1 MFDGAVSA
9 IYTGTVTD
17 APPERKKTR
26 TFKGVMQFTI
36 NLQTKMSDIYTSL
49 RVQNIHLKVN
59 NDIIEI
65 SSTVKPV
72 FRGPP
77 SEIYSD

>member
-17 APPERKKTR
+17 APPERIKNR

-36 NLQTKMSDIYTSL
+36 NLQTKMSDIYTSF
-49 RVQNIHLKVN
+49 RVKNIHLKVN

>member
-17 APPERKKTR
+17 APPERIKNR

-36 NLQTKMSDIYTSL
+36 NLQTKMSDIYTSF

-59 NDIIEI
+59 NDMIEI

-72 FRGPP
+72 FRGHP

>member
-17 APPERKKTR
+17 APPERKKTK
-26 TFKGVMQFTI
+26 FKGVVQFTL
-36 NLQTKMSDIYTSL
+36 NLQTKLSDIYTSF

-77 SEIYSD
+77 SEIYSG

>member
-17 APPERKKTR
+17 APPERIKNR

-36 NLQTKMSDIYTSL
+36 NLQTKMSDIYTSF

-59 NDIIEI
+59 NGIIEI

>member
-17 APPERKKTR
+17 APPERIKNR

-36 NLQTKMSDIYTSL
+36 NLQTKMSDIYTSF

>member
-36 NLQTKMSDIYTSL
+36 NLQTKMSDIYTPF

-72 FRGPP
+72 FRGHP
-77 SEIYSD
+77 SKNCD

>member
-17 APPERKKTR
+17 APPERIKNR

-36 NLQTKMSDIYTSL
+36 NLQTKMSDIYTSF
-49 RVQNIHLKVN
+49 RVQNIHIKVN

>member
-1 MFDGAVSA
+1 ML
-9 IYTGTVTD
+9 
-17 APPERKKTR
+17 PLREKKTK
-26 TFKGVMQFTI
+26 FKGVVQFTL
-36 NLQTKMSDIYTSL
+36 NLQTKMSDIYTSF

-59 NDIIEI
+59 NDIVEI

-72 FRGPP
+72 SRGPP

>member
-1 MFDGAVSA
+1 ML
-9 IYTGTVTD
+9 
-17 APPERKKTR
+17 PLREKKTR

-36 NLQTKMSDIYTSL
+36 NLQTKMSDIYTSF

-59 NDIIEI
+59 NDMIEI

-72 FRGPP
+72 FRGHP

>member
-1 MFDGAVSA
+1 MLDGAVSA

-17 APPERKKTR
+17 APPERKKK
-26 TFKGVMQFTI
+26 TFKGVMQFTV
-36 NLQTKMSDIYTSL
+36 NLQTKMSDIYTSF

>member
-17 APPERKKTR
+17 APPERKKNR
-26 TFKGVMQFTI
+26 TFKGVIQFTI
-36 NLQTKMSDIYTSL
+36 NLQTKMSDIYTSF
-49 RVQNIHLKVN
+49 RVQNKVN

>member
-17 APPERKKTR
+17 APPERKKTK
-26 TFKGVMQFTI
+26 FKGVVHFTL
-36 NLQTKMSDIYTSL
+36 NLQTKMSDIYTSF

-59 NDIIEI
+59 NDIVEI
-65 SSTVKPV
+65 SSTVKPI

>member
-17 APPERKKTR
+17 APPERIKNR

-36 NLQTKMSDIYTSL
+36 NLQTKMSDIYTSF

-65 SSTVKPV
+65 SSTVKSV

>member
-17 APPERKKTR
+17 APPERIKNR

-36 NLQTKMSDIYTSL
+36 NLQTKMSDIYTSF
-49 RVQNIHLKVN
+49 RVQNKVN

>member
-17 APPERKKTR
+17 APPERKKTKL
-26 TFKGVMQFTI
+26 KGVVQFTL
-36 NLQTKMSDIYTSL
+36 NLQTKMSDIYTSF

-72 FRGPP
+72 FRGHP

>member
-1 MFDGAVSA
+1 ML
-9 IYTGTVTD
+9 
-17 APPERKKTR
+17 PLREKKTK
-26 TFKGVMQFTI
+26 FKGVMQFTI
-36 NLQTKMSDIYTSL
+36 NLQTKMSDIYTSF

-59 NDIIEI
+59 NDIVEI

>member
-1 MFDGAVSA
+1 
-9 IYTGTVTD
+9 
-17 APPERKKTR
+17 
-26 TFKGVMQFTI
+26 MQFTI
-36 NLQTKMSDIYTSL
+36 NLQTKMSDIYTPF

-72 FRGPP
+72 FRGHP
-77 SEIYSD
+77 SKNCDQGEKFQDLIKLLNLVPLNPLTPRSD

>member
-1 MFDGAVSA
+1 ML
-9 IYTGTVTD
+9 
-17 APPERKKTR
+17 PLREKKTR
-26 TFKGVMQFTI
+26 TFTGVMQFTI
-36 NLQTKMSDIYTSL
+36 NLQTKMSDIYTPF

-72 FRGPP
+72 FRGHP